1 MQVIAESILLPPIVI
16 SATIEEAMDSSQQL
30 YIAIILKTEP
40 NRVIGFIL
48 ELLAIGKNFIYTR
61 LSL

>member
-1 MQVIAESILLPPIVI
+1 MQVIAEDILLPPIVI

-40 NRVIGFIL
+40 NRVIG
-48 ELLAIGKNFIYTR
+48 KNFIYM
-61 LSL
+61 SIKFVASYS